1 MQTEG
6 SMMDEICQRDF
17 VFQQEEMIDLWLT
30 KETDQDKA
38 KPKSNFC
45 IADLM
50 WGDNYS
56 NIKYKIK

>member
-1 MQTEG
+1 
-6 SMMDEICQRDF
+6 MMDEICQSDF
-17 VFQQEEMIDLWLT
+17 AFQLKEMIDLWLT